1 MPTSE
6 FFREQAELWECRAST
21 EMSDQARE
29 AALAAARK
37 WHEQANFAE
46 MMAIALVATPQPQPE
61 PEPLVDQPVIKA

>member
-46 MMAIALVATPQPQPE
+46 MMAIALVATPQP
-61 PEPLVDQPVIKA
+61 EPLVDQPVIKP